1 MRRIC
6 VFVPA
11 ATRTGT
17 PAVETTANAH
27 PPATAGVAVSARAA
41 RAMLGV
47 RGNDASAAAPPCV
60 PEGPRQRRLAPA
72 LLAVESVSS
81 RG

>member
-11 ATRTGT
+11 ATRTGR
-17 PAVETTANAH
+17 PGAETTANAH
-27 PPATAGVAVSARAA
+27 PPATAGVALGARAG

-47 RGNDASAAAPPCV
+47 SGNNASAAAPPCV
-60 PEGPRQRRLAPA
+60 PDVPRQRRLAPA
-72 LLAVESVSS
+72 LLAVESVSW